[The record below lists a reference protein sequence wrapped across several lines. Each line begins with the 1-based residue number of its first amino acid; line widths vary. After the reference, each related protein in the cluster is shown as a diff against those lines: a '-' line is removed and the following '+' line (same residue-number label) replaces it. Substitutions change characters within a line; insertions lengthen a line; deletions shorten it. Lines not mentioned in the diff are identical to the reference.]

1 MFDIIIHII
10 FEMSYLSEG
19 IIMEENIYRKARKK
33 AARKKP
39 LLNNCESAQDL
50 VYIER
55 TKLLSIES
63 GDKIPSPDDVVSMSK
78 VYDAP
83 ELCNYYCTNQC
94 PIGKDKPT
102 LIYDDLNEIAVRL
115 MTALHFLQQ
124 STDTIYRVLE
134 DGKINEHE
142 QKDFMKI
149 IETLKKLS
157 YSADSLELWAKKNG
171 YI

>member
-1 MFDIIIHII
+1 
-10 FEMSYLSEG
+10 
-19 IIMEENIYRKARKK
+19 MEDTIYRKARKN

-55 TKLLSIES
+55 TKLLAIES
-63 GDKIPSPDDVVSMSK
+63 GDKMPSPDDVVSMAR
-78 VYDAP
+78 VYEAP

-102 LIYDDLNEIAVRL
+102 LMYDDLNEISVRL
-115 MTALHFLQQ
+115 MSALHYLQQ
-124 STDTIYRVLE
+124 SSDTIYRVLE
-134 DGKINEHE
+134 DGRINDGE
-142 QKDFMKI
+142 QDDFMKI

-171 YI
+171 FI

>member
-1 MFDIIIHII
+1 
-10 FEMSYLSEG
+10 
-19 IIMEENIYRKARKK
+19 MEENIYRKARKS

-55 TKLLSIES
+55 TKLLAIES
-63 GDKIPSPDDVVSMSK
+63 NDKLPSPEDVVSMAK
-78 VYDAP
+78 VYEAP
-83 ELCNYYCTNQC
+83 ELCNYFCTNQC

-102 LIYDDLNEIAVRL
+102 LIYSDLNEISVRL
-115 MTALHFLQQ
+115 MSALHYLQK
-124 STDTIYRVLE
+124 SSDTIYRVLE
-134 DGKINEHE
+134 DGKINDGE
-142 QKDFMKI
+142 QEDFMKI

>member
-1 MFDIIIHII
+1 MD
-10 FEMSYLSEG
+10 
-19 IIMEENIYRKARKK
+19 ENIYRKARKK
-33 AARKKP
+33 AAKQKP

-55 TKLLSIES
+55 TKLLAIES
-63 GDKIPSPDDVVSMSK
+63 GDKNPSPDDVVSMSK
-78 VYDAP
+78 AYDAP

-102 LIYDDLNEIAVRL
+102 LIYSDLNEISVRL
-115 MTALHFLQQ
+115 MSALHYLQK
-124 STDTIYRVLE
+124 SSDTIYRVLE
-134 DGKINEHE
+134 DGKINDGE
-142 QKDFMKI
+142 QEDFMKI

>member
-1 MFDIIIHII
+1 
-10 FEMSYLSEG
+10 
-19 IIMEENIYRKARKK
+19 MEENIYRKARKK
-33 AARKKP
+33 AAKQKP

-55 TKLLSIES
+55 TKLLAIES
-63 GDKIPSPDDVVSMSK
+63 NDKLPSPEDVVSMAK
-78 VYDAP
+78 VYEAP
-83 ELCNYYCTNQC
+83 ELCNYFCTNQC

-102 LIYDDLNEIAVRL
+102 LIYSDLNEISVRL
-115 MTALHFLQQ
+115 MSALHYLQK
-124 STDTIYRVLE
+124 SSDTIYRVLE
-134 DGKINEHE
+134 DGKINDGE
-142 QKDFMKI
+142 QEDFMKI

>member
-1 MFDIIIHII
+1 
-10 FEMSYLSEG
+10 
-19 IIMEENIYRKARKK
+19 MEENIYRKARKK
-33 AARKKP
+33 AAKNKP

-55 TKLLSIES
+55 TKLLAIES
-63 GDKIPSPDDVVSMSK
+63 SDKVPSPDDVLSMSK
-78 VYDAP
+78 VYEAP

-94 PIGKDKPT
+94 PIGSDKPT
-102 LIYDDLNEIAVRL
+102 LMYEDLNEIAVRL
-115 MTALHFLQQ
+115 MSALHFLQK
-124 STDTIYRVLE
+124 STDTIYKVFE
-134 DGKINEHE
+134 DGKINDYEK
-142 QKDFMKI
+142 QDFMKI

>member
-1 MFDIIIHII
+1 MD
-10 FEMSYLSEG
+10 
-19 IIMEENIYRKARKK
+19 ENIYRKARKK
-33 AARKKP
+33 KKKKKP

-55 TKLLSIES
+55 TKLLAIES
-63 GDKIPSPDDVVSMSK
+63 GDKNPSPDDVVSMSK
-78 VYDAP
+78 AYDAP

-94 PIGKDKPT
+94 PIGAGKPT
-102 LIYDDLNEIAVRL
+102 LMYEDLSEIAVRL
-115 MTALHFLQQ
+115 MSAMHFLTE
-124 STDTIYRVLE
+124 SRDTIYRVFE
-134 DGKINEHE
+134 DGKINDYETE
-142 QKDFMKI
+142 DFKKI

>member
-1 MFDIIIHII
+1 MD
-10 FEMSYLSEG
+10 
-19 IIMEENIYRKARKK
+19 ENIYRKARKK
-33 AARKKP
+33 AAKQKP

-55 TKLLSIES
+55 TKLLAIES
-63 GDKIPSPDDVVSMSK
+63 NDKLPSPEDVVSMAK
-78 VYDAP
+78 VYEAP
-83 ELCNYYCTNQC
+83 ELCNYFCTNQC

-102 LIYDDLNEIAVRL
+102 LIYSDLNEISVRL
-115 MTALHFLQQ
+115 MSALHYLQK
-124 STDTIYRVLE
+124 SSDTIYRVLE
-134 DGKINEHE
+134 DGKINDGE
-142 QKDFMKI
+142 QEDFMKI